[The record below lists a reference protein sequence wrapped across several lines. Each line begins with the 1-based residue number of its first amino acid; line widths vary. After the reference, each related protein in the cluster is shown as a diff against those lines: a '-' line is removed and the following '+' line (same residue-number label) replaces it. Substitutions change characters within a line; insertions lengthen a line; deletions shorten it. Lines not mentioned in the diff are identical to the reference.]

1 MPQDISVLQNANG
14 HTCTRVT
21 RHVVRLTS
29 SWPWR
34 CVGEAET
41 PSSKG
46 RPHGDAATTWCC
58 KKHPHTTPH
67 NFQGIIFTS
76 REAPFILSGVGRCRH
91 CGAYK
96 RTAYQARTQSNIAY
110 CRTPQHRRYEPP
122 NAQNNRQRQSTA
134 TRKPCSCPQEYP
146 WRPAHSLA
154 ALPYPAPAQGTPIG
168 LWRRIVEWGAGPGGE
183 QSPFL
188 F

>member
-1 MPQDISVLQNANG
+1 MQRLLDGTFGLLTALTQLSVTLPSAPMDDGHAAVPLRLTTNKSTYTTGHFCIINANE

-58 KKHPHTTPH
+58 KNTLTQHHTIFKGLFSLHVKLPSSSAVSAAA
-67 NFQGIIFTS
+67 GI
-76 REAPFILSGVGRCRH
+76 VGRTSVQ
-91 CGAYK
+91 
-96 RTAYQARTQSNIAY
+96 RTAYQARTQSNIA
-110 CRTPQHRRYEPP
+110 
-122 NAQNNRQRQSTA
+122 
-134 TRKPCSCPQEYP
+134 
-146 WRPAHSLA
+146 
-154 ALPYPAPAQGTPIG
+154 
-168 LWRRIVEWGAGPGGE
+168 
-183 QSPFL
+183 
-188 F
+188 

>member
-1 MPQDISVLQNANG
+1 M
-14 HTCTRVT
+14 CTRIT

-58 KKHPHTTPH
+58 KNTLTQHHTIFKGLFSLHVKLPSSSAVSAAA
-67 NFQGIIFTS
+67 GI
-76 REAPFILSGVGRCRH
+76 VGRTSVL
-91 CGAYK
+91 

-110 CRTPQHRRYEPP
+110 CRTPQHRRNKPP
-122 NAQNNRQRQSTA
+122 NAQNNRQRQSKA
-134 TRKPCSCPQEYP
+134 TRKACSCLQEYP

-168 LWRRIVEWGAGPGGE
+168 LWRRNVVGARGRAMNNR
-183 QSPFL
+183 L
-188 F
+188 FSSKK